1 MKPMSVIRMEWKSWK
16 IWKKLAER
24 RGEGV
29 GQTDGLNVGADVG
42 CGEVIVIGGAAGPK
56 STKPGGADEDCP
68 GGWIFHLLVDRWVR
82 APADSEKWG
91 RVCGQWREQWNKNMG
106 VSGQGLLHRL
116 GP

>member
-1 MKPMSVIRMEWKSWK
+1 MSIWGGKRTMKPMSVIRMEWKSWK
-16 IWKKLAER
+16 SWKKLAER

-68 GGWIFHLLVDRWVR
+68 GG
-82 APADSEKWG
+82 
-91 RVCGQWREQWNKNMG
+91 
-106 VSGQGLLHRL
+106 
-116 GP
+116 